1 MRLIIWK
8 FIIQT
13 LSIIGLNRR
22 VIIFKEYPTTI
33 WGLDHMTMLNA
44 CAEAHAFATLMLW
57 KGGILGVLLTEAQ
70 PYRLAQELGRPA
82 QTK

>member
-1 MRLIIWK
+1 
-8 FIIQT
+8 
-13 LSIIGLNRR
+13 
-22 VIIFKEYPTTI
+22 
-33 WGLDHMTMLNA
+33 MTMLNA

>member
-1 MRLIIWK
+1 
-8 FIIQT
+8 
-13 LSIIGLNRR
+13 
-22 VIIFKEYPTTI
+22 
-33 WGLDHMTMLNA
+33 MTMLNA

-57 KGGILGVLLTEAQ
+57 KGGILGVLLTEGQ